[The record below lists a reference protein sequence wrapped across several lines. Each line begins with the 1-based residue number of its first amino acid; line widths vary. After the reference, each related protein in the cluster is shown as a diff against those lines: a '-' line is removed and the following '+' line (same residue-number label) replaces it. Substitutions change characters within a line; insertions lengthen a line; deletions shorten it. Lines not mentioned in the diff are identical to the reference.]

1 MPIVAVSGSQG
12 AGKTTVLSALHKAGY
27 PIIQRKTS
35 RSILNEWNVSLSEV
49 NNNPDLT
56 KKFQE
61 EIIKRKFM
69 DEKEAMISDDIVF
82 TERTYGDLFA
92 YALVALGKDNEFS
105 DWLSD
110 YYLQCMEYQ
119 QSYDLVFYLTAGHF
133 DVQADGV
140 RATNRHYSK
149 MVDLVMGEFTKQLTP
164 SQRLNIIDTPVLQE
178 RLTMIDVQTQATLN
192 PAQYRVQL
200 LQNL

>member
-12 AGKTTVLSALHKAGY
+12 AGKTTVINALHKAGY

-35 RSILNEWNVSLSEV
+35 RSILTEWGVSLSEV
-49 NNNPDLT
+49 NNNSDLT

-61 EIIKRKFM
+61 EIIRRKFM

-105 DWLSD
+105 EWLSD
-110 YYLQCMEYQ
+110 YYLQCMEFQ
-119 QSYDLVFYLTAGHF
+119 QSYDMVFYLTAGHF

-149 MVDLVMGEFTKQLTP
+149 MVDLVMSEFTGQLTAP
-164 SQRLNIIDTPVLQE
+164 QKLNIIDTPVLEE
-178 RLTMIDVQTQATLN
+178 RLTMIDVRTRATMQ
-192 PAQYRVQL
+192 PEVYRFQM
-200 LQNL
+200 LQSL

>member
-12 AGKTTVLSALHKAGY
+12 AGKTTVINSLHKMGY

-35 RSILNEWNVSLSEV
+35 RSILTEWNVSLSEV
-49 NNNPDLT
+49 NNNAELT
-56 KKFQE
+56 MRFQE

-69 DEKEAMISDDIVF
+69 DEKEAMVSDDVVF

-149 MVDLVMGEFTKQLTP
+149 MVDLVMGEFTRQLTTN
-164 SQRLNIIDTPVLQE
+164 QKLNIIDTPVLPE
-178 RLTMIDVQTQATLN
+178 RLTMIDVQTQAILN
-192 PAQYRVQL
+192 PHKYRVQL

>member
-1 MPIVAVSGSQG
+1 MLVACAGSQG
-12 AGKTTVLSALHKAGY
+12 SGKTTVINALHQAGY

-35 RSILNEWNVSLSEV
+35 RSILNEWNVTLSEV
-49 NNNPDLT
+49 NNNSTLT
-56 KKFQE
+56 KRFQE
-61 EIIKRKFM
+61 EIIRRKFM
-69 DEKEAMISDDIVF
+69 DEKEAMIGDDIVF

-105 DWLSD
+105 EWLSD

-119 QSYDLVFYLTAGHF
+119 QSYDMVFYLTAGHF
-133 DVQADGV
+133 DVQADGI

-149 MVDLVMGEFTKQLTP
+149 MVDLVMGEFTQQLTAA
-164 SQRLNIIDTPVLQE
+164 RRFNLIDTPVLQE
-178 RLTMIDVQTQATLN
+178 RLTMIDVQTKSTLR
-192 PAQYRVQL
+192 PDAYRFQL